1 MFRHL
6 DLRSTLSDMNPP
18 GLAIGA
24 PPIGCSVRAASRD
37 DLPQVI
43 RLLESARAN
52 QDLHLDLAD
61 VVADLGADDLTVVAA
76 VENDVVGALI
86 GRLEGETGRILAIVV
101 APEWRDRR
109 VGASLI
115 EYAESQLFG
124 RGARKVTALI
134 ADGRVGSLSLAERGF
149 EAIRGLALYE
159 KAETI
164 EPSAM
169 SVLHRWGGELVPPE
183 RWDEFSGLR
192 AQREVVDERVL
203 APLLESDLAER
214 FGVVPPT
221 TMLLFG
227 PPGTGKTSF
236 AKAVAGRLGWPF
248 VEILPSKLGA
258 EGLAMMADELHNAFE
273 ELLSLEHAVIFIDE
287 VDDIASSRA
296 ERPESQAVVN
306 ELLKAVVRIREAGGR
321 LLVCA
326 TNSIGSLDPAVVRPG
341 RFDLVLPVGPPDSEA
356 RAALLGGML
365 ESIQASVV
373 DAADFVEETE
383 GLTPA
388 DLASAVQRAASD
400 AFGAARHGE
409 PDALLDAARLRRAI
423 RATVPTISAD
433 ALAAFHR
440 EADRFQRV

>member
-1 MFRHL
+1 MFHQL
-6 DLRSTLSDMNPP
+6 PKRSTFLGMNPP

-109 VGASLI
+109 IGASLI

-159 KAETI
+159 KAESI

-326 TNSIGSLDPAVVRPG
+326 TNSIGSLDPAGVRPG

-409 PDALLDAARLRRAI
+409 PDSRLDAARLRRAI

-433 ALAAFHR
+433 ALAAFQR
-440 EADRFQRV
+440 EAGRFQRI

>member
-1 MFRHL
+1 MIGLL
-6 DLRSTLSDMNPP
+6 D
-18 GLAIGA
+18 
-24 PPIGCSVRAASRD
+24 
-37 DLPQVI
+37 
-43 RLLESARAN
+43 
-52 QDLHLDLAD
+52 
-61 VVADLGADDLTVVAA
+61 
-76 VENDVVGALI
+76 
-86 GRLEGETGRILAIVV
+86 GETGRILASVV

-109 VGASLI
+109 IGASLI

-159 KAETI
+159 KAESI

-258 EGLAMMADELHNAFE
+258 DGLAMMADELHNAFE

-326 TNSIGSLDPAVVRPG
+326 TNSIGSLAPAVVRPG

-409 PDALLDAARLRRAI
+409 PDSRLDAARLRRAI

-440 EADRFQRV
+440 VAERFLRI

>member
-1 MFRHL
+1 MVYAL
-6 DLRSTLSDMNPP
+6 DMKPP
-18 GLAIGA
+18 GLAVGA
-24 PPIGCSVRAASRD
+24 PPIGCSVRIATRD
-37 DLPQVI
+37 DLPQVV
-43 RLLESARAN
+43 RLLEAARAN

-61 VVADLGADDLTVVAA
+61 VVSDVGADDLTIVAA
-76 VENDVVGALI
+76 VDDDVIGVVI
-86 GRLEGETGRILAIVV
+86 GRLEGETGRVVAIAV
-101 APEWRDRR
+101 APEWRDRQIG
-109 VGASLI
+109 VSLI
-115 EYAESQLFG
+115 EYTESQLFG
-124 RGARKVTALI
+124 RGARKITALL
-134 ADGRVGSLSLAERGF
+134 ADGRVGSASLAARGF
-149 EAIRGLALYE
+149 AATRGLALYE

-192 AQREVVDERVL
+192 PQREVVDERVL

-287 VDDIASSRA
+287 VDDIASSRT

-341 RFDLVLPVGPPDSEA
+341 RFDLVLPVGPPDAEA
-356 RAALLGGML
+356 RAALLQGML
-365 ESIQASVV
+365 DSIPASTV
-373 DAADFVEETE
+373 DPSDFVEETD

-400 AFGAARHGE
+400 AFGAARRGE
-409 PDALLDAARLRRAI
+409 PNAHLDAMRFRRAI
-423 RATVPTISAD
+423 RATVPTISSD
-433 ALAAFHR
+433 ALAEFHR
-440 EADRFQRV
+440 ESDRFRRV

>member
-1 MFRHL
+1 
-6 DLRSTLSDMNPP
+6 MNPP
-18 GLAIGA
+18 GLAIGT

-214 FGVVPPT
+214 FGVVPRPRCCSSA
-221 TMLLFG
+221 LPVLARRRLRKQSPAG
-227 PPGTGKTSF
+227 W
-236 AKAVAGRLGWPF
+236 AGRLWRSCRRSSEP
-248 VEILPSKLGA
+248 K
-258 EGLAMMADELHNAFE
+258 GL
-273 ELLSLEHAVIFIDE
+273 
-287 VDDIASSRA
+287 R
-296 ERPESQAVVN
+296 
-306 ELLKAVVRIREAGGR
+306 
-321 LLVCA
+321 
-326 TNSIGSLDPAVVRPG
+326 
-341 RFDLVLPVGPPDSEA
+341 
-356 RAALLGGML
+356 
-365 ESIQASVV
+365 
-373 DAADFVEETE
+373 
-383 GLTPA
+383 
-388 DLASAVQRAASD
+388 
-400 AFGAARHGE
+400 
-409 PDALLDAARLRRAI
+409 
-423 RATVPTISAD
+423 
-433 ALAAFHR
+433 
-440 EADRFQRV
+440 

>member
-1 MFRHL
+1 M
-6 DLRSTLSDMNPP
+6 
-18 GLAIGA
+18 
-24 PPIGCSVRAASRD
+24 
-37 DLPQVI
+37 
-43 RLLESARAN
+43 
-52 QDLHLDLAD
+52 
-61 VVADLGADDLTVVAA
+61 VADLGADDLTVVAA

-109 VGASLI
+109 IGASLI

-159 KAETI
+159 KAESI

-341 RFDLVLPVGPPDSEA
+341 RFDLVLPVGPPG
-356 RAALLGGML
+356 LGG
-365 ESIQASVV
+365 S
-373 DAADFVEETE
+373 
-383 GLTPA
+383 GC
-388 DLASAVQRAASD
+388 
-400 AFGAARHGE
+400 AARWN
-409 PDALLDAARLRRAI
+409 ARI
-423 RATVPTISAD
+423 DSGVGG
-433 ALAAFHR
+433 
-440 EADRFQRV
+440 

>member
-1 MFRHL
+1 M
-6 DLRSTLSDMNPP
+6 PP
-18 GLAIGA
+18 DRLQ
-24 PPIGCSVRAASRD
+24 RACCVRD

-109 VGASLI
+109 IGASLI

-134 ADGRVGSLSLAERGF
+134 ADGRVGSLSLAERDLKQS
-149 EAIRGLALYE
+149 AVSLYE
-159 KAETI
+159 RRSRSNRQRCLCSTDGAVSLYRPNGGTNSPGCERNERSSTSGPRTVARI
-164 EPSAM
+164 GPRRAVWRCAPDHDVALRPS
-169 SVLHRWGGELVPPE
+169 
-183 RWDEFSGLR
+183 
-192 AQREVVDERVL
+192 
-203 APLLESDLAER
+203 
-214 FGVVPPT
+214 
-221 TMLLFG
+221 
-227 PPGTGKTSF
+227 GTGKTSF

-341 RFDLVLPVGPPDSEA
+341 GLISFCP
-356 RAALLGGML
+356 
-365 ESIQASVV
+365 SVPR
-373 DAADFVEETE
+373 T
-383 GLTPA
+383 
-388 DLASAVQRAASD
+388 R
-400 AFGAARHGE
+400 
-409 PDALLDAARLRRAI
+409 RLRLRCWWNARI
-423 RATVPTISAD
+423 DSGVGG
-433 ALAAFHR
+433 
-440 EADRFQRV
+440 